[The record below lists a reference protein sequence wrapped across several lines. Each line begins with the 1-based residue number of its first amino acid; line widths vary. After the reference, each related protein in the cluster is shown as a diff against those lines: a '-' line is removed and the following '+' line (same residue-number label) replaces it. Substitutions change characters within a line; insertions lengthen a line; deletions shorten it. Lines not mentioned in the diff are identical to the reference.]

1 MPSDAANNIAYQQDH
16 DHSHCMTSALKQAQQ
31 LCKANGQRLTKIRE
45 LVLKLIWQSH
55 KPLGAYDLLPAIAE
69 AGFNSA
75 PPTVYRALDFL
86 QEQGLVHR
94 LATLNAFIGCS
105 HAGEKHQG
113 YFLICRECG
122 TTVEL
127 ESSEIQGSISRCAQ
141 SSGFSVEQ
149 ENVELLG
156 LCPNCTEVLNSKSE
170 NNSSENNQ

>member
-1 MPSDAANNIAYQQDH
+1 MISNTSSNIAYQPDH
-16 DHSHCMTSALKQAQQ
+16 DHTRCISSALQRAQQ

-94 LATLNAFIGCS
+94 LASLNAFIGCN
-105 HAGEKHQG
+105 HAGEVHQS
-113 YFLICRECG
+113 YFLICSACG
-122 TTVEL
+122 ITAEFESTEL
-127 ESSEIQGSISRCAQ
+127 QQSILTCANQ
-141 SSGFSVEQ
+141 AGFSVEH
-149 ENVELLG
+149 ENIEILG
-156 LCPNCTEVLNSKSE
+156 RCPNCREAV
-170 NNSSENNQ
+170 